1 VIKEILIY
9 RLSKEKDIRY
19 STSSCDI
26 LLLHVRSLHL
36 WTHVMTSSL
45 HATKWCRAS
54 SCFLLISE
62 IRVSRNKAHAAPR
75 VSFYGLFVVE
85 TKLITP
91 RGSAPYRR
99 VRIIHP
105 LCAREGAAF
114 FIKSHIS
121 RARRRPI
128 NLPWRFLLWR
138 RAKPWERKR
147 EGGGEEEEKERMK
160 KRETRTIHI
169 SCRRRRISAR
179 RNPFYFHIRPA
190 SDGCYTRST

>member
-1 VIKEILIY
+1 
-9 RLSKEKDIRY
+9 
-19 STSSCDI
+19 
-26 LLLHVRSLHL
+26 
-36 WTHVMTSSL
+36 MTSSL

-147 EGGGEEEEKERMK
+147 EGGGKR
-160 KRETRTIHI
+160 KREWKRERRELSIFHVDEDASLHDGTLSIFTFVPRVTDVTRV
-169 SCRRRRISAR
+169 RRRRNR
-179 RNPFYFHIRPA
+179 LKLHLNVECLKIR
-190 SDGCYTRST
+190 